1 MVRGGIVLEFG
12 GREEVKPTFG
22 IIGAKDTKVCF
33 DFLVGA
39 LHLSV
44 SLRVI
49 GSGKF
54 DVILEESS

>member
-1 MVRGGIVLEFG
+1 MLEFG
-12 GREEVKPTFG
+12 GREEVEPTFG
-22 IIGAKDTKVCF
+22 IIGAKDTKVRF